1 VTWFANLQPARTD
14 SQHKMDILTGLAGLL
29 IGAVIARAL
38 TRRYAAAEMSRLQAQ
53 LQARIAHWQDEAER
67 ARANAARVGEQ
78 AAAWAAG
85 CQQGRED
92 VISIAHAL
100 AHYATGSGEDPTA
113 D

>member
-1 VTWFANLQPARTD
+1 
-14 SQHKMDILTGLAGLL
+14 MDILTGLAGLL

-38 TRRYAAAEMSRLQAQ
+38 TRRYAAAEMSRLR
-53 LQARIAHWQDEAER
+53 ARIAHWQDEAER